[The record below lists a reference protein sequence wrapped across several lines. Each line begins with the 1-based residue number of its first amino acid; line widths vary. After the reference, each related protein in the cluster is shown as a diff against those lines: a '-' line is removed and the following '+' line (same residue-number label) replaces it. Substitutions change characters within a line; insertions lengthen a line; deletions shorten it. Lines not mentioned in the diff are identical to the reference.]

1 MHKCSRQSESRKLY
15 AVSSLNNSNMINYP
29 SLFSPGKI
37 GSLEAKN
44 RIVMAPM
51 VRNYADEK
59 GFVTPRYVAH
69 IDRIARGGVGTM
81 ILEASFI
88 RQDGKGF
95 THQLGLHVDDV
106 IPGLAKLVEVAHAS
120 GAALGPQLFH
130 AGRQTSSQ
138 ITGVQP
144 VAPSTVP
151 DPTVTELPRSLDVEE
166 IHEIVDAFAQAAK
179 RAKEAGCDLVEIH
192 GAHGYLITQFLSP
205 FSNYRDDIYGGSEE
219 GRMRFASEIIQAV
232 RKAVGPDFPVTMR
245 ISANEMVPNGLT
257 LEDSVVIAKK
267 LEELGVDAVHVSS
280 GNNASFNRGFM
291 IPPMALPDAPE
302 VPFAEWI
309 KQWVRIPVIAV
320 GKIRSPD
327 LAEEILRTGK
337 ADFVALGRPLLA
349 DPDWPKKAQEGRST
363 EINKCVACNEGCIT
377 RLFAN
382 KDVWCTVHPETAR
395 EEEFAKPLPSKSKRV
410 FIAGGGPAG
419 MKAAQVAA
427 LRGHEVVLLE
437 ELDHLGG
444 ALVPAAVPPH
454 RQGWEELCSYLARE
468 MDRRGIDVRLK
479 TKATAE
485 LAKKEG
491 ANVAIV
497 AVGASPVRSLVPGS
511 QHENVVTGR
520 DLLEGKATA
529 KGKVVVLGGGISGA
543 LVAEYLAGKGHGVT
557 IVGTT
562 DAIAKEAAVV
572 DRDLLLERLQELGV
586 EMLTEAK
593 ILLIQ
598 NGKVLVT
605 DSGGMEDLPMEL
617 PADTVVICQGSK
629 SNDGIATE
637 LRAVVDQVFV
647 VGDAALPRDVTYAM
661 LEGARAGLL

>member
-1 MHKCSRQSESRKLY
+1 
-15 AVSSLNNSNMINYP
+15 MINYP
-29 SLFSPGKI
+29 SLFSPGRI

-51 VRNYADEK
+51 VRNYADER

-69 IDRIARGGVGTM
+69 IARVARGGVGTM

-88 RQDGKGF
+88 RQDGKGS
-95 THQLGLHVDDV
+95 THELGLHVDDI
-106 IPGLAKLVEVAHAS
+106 IPGLAQLTEAAHAN
-120 GAALGPQLFH
+120 GAILGPQLFH
-130 AGRQTSSQ
+130 AGRQTSSE
-138 ITGVQP
+138 ITGTQP
-144 VAPSTVP
+144 VAPSPVP
-151 DPTVTELPRSLDVEE
+151 DPTVTEPPRSLDVGE

-179 RAKEAGCDLVEIH
+179 RAKEAGCDFVEIH
-192 GAHGYLITQFLSP
+192 GAHGHLIMQFLSP
-205 FSNYRDDIYGGSEE
+205 FSNYRDDLYGSSEE
-219 GRMRFASEIIQAV
+219 GRMLFASEVIQAV
-232 RKAVGPDFPVTMR
+232 RKAVGSDFPVTMR

-257 LEDSVVIAKK
+257 LEDSARIAKK
-267 LEELGVDAVHVSS
+267 LEELGVDAIHVSS
-280 GNNASFNRGFM
+280 GNNVSFNRGYM

-309 KQWVRIPVIAV
+309 KQGVKIPVIAV

-349 DPDWPKKAQEGRST
+349 DPDWPKKAQEGRLA

-377 RLFAN
+377 RLFAK
-382 KDVWCTVHPETAR
+382 KDVWCTVNPETAH
-395 EEEFAKPLPSKSKRV
+395 ENEFAKPLPSKAKRV

-427 LRGHEVVLLE
+427 LRGHRVVLFE

-444 ALVPAAVPPH
+444 ALIPASMPPH
-454 RQGWEELCSYLARE
+454 RQGWGELCGYLTE
-468 MDRRGIDVRLK
+468 EIRRLGIDIRLK

-485 LAKKEG
+485 LAKKER
-491 ANVAIV
+491 ADIAIV
-497 AVGASPVRSLVPGS
+497 AVGASPVRSLIPGI
-511 QHENVVTGR
+511 QHENVLVGR
-520 DLLEGKATA
+520 DLLEGKAAA
-529 KGKVVVLGGGISGA
+529 KGRVVVLGGGISGA
-543 LVAEYLAGKGHGVT
+543 LVAEYLAAKGHSVT

-562 DAIAKEAAVV
+562 GMIAKEAAVV

-586 EMLTEAK
+586 EMLTDAK

-605 DSGGMEDLPMEL
+605 GPGGTEDLPMEL
-617 PADTVVICQGSK
+617 PADTIVICLGSK
-629 SNDGIATE
+629 PNDSIAKE
-637 LRAVVDQVFV
+637 LRAVVEQVFV
-647 VGDAALPRDVTYAM
+647 IGDAAMPRDVTYAM